1 MSGPAPTVAHEPQ
14 ESYDGP
20 ATLLADGASVS
31 LEVRL
36 RGHFQ
41 PIDGLF
47 HWWGRVAAD
56 DALDDARSGSTVTL
70 RTAYGEAPARLSDR
84 DPWGRFRVSGTGR
97 PPF

>member
-1 MSGPAPTVAHEPQ
+1 MSAPGAPDTVVAHEPQ

-20 ATLLADGASVS
+20 ATLDGLAVQ
-31 LEVRL
+31 VRL

-56 DALDDARSGSTVTL
+56 DSLDDARSGSRVTL
-70 RTAYGEAPARLSDR
+70 RTVYGEAPARLSDR

>member
-1 MSGPAPTVAHEPQ
+1 MSGPASPVAHEPQ

-20 ATLLADGASVS
+20 AALDDLPVQ
-31 LEVRL
+31 VRL

-56 DALDDARSGSTVTL
+56 DALDDGRSGSTVTL